1 MREIIDNIK
10 KVLHITNGNVYIVGG
25 YIRDKLLNME
35 VISEDLDIIY
45 EGDIK
50 DFIDNLEMIGYS
62 IFPIKESIGIYRS
75 VIKGK
80 IIDIAKLKGRNIE
93 EDLRSRDF
101 TINAIALKL
110 IENKIIDPFKGRE
123 HLKAKL
129 IHEVT
134 DNSIKDDK
142 VRILRAYR
150 LSLKLGMH
158 FSKSCE
164 EHIIEE
170 SRYIKQYP
178 KERIYTELIKL
189 IEEDKEAIAFEALE
203 RCGVLQ
209 NLIPYIDEL
218 KVIGKCRYHI
228 EDAFTHMNL
237 VYKNFKALLKGNL
250 TIKGLDLELLNN
262 KLGGTYIKS
271 YIAFAAFS
279 HDIGKAKCYKK
290 IEDKVSFIGHDKV
303 GAEIISEVC
312 EELGF
317 PKEGKKLI
325 EILVEAHMYPLGLCK
340 NRVKNNKKSFY
351 KLFSRYDKFIPFILT
366 LSYCDMYATKMLY
379 DPDNEEELFK
389 KYIEQLFEEYKL
401 FRKARDNR
409 FINGK
414 QVMEITKREGKEIK
428 LVLEDLEKKT
438 YFGLINNA
446 EEAINY
452 LKGIKNI

>member
-1 MREIIDNIK
+1 MKEIIDIIK
-10 KVLHITNGNVYIVGG
+10 KVLHITNGDAYIVGG
-25 YIRDKLLNME
+25 YIRDKLLNKK
-35 VISEDLDIIY
+35 VVHEDLDIIY
-45 EGDIK
+45 EGDINS
-50 DFIDNLEMIGYS
+50 FIDNLEKLGYS
-62 IFPIKESIGIYRS
+62 VFTIKESIGIYRT

-80 IIDIAKLKGRNIE
+80 IVDIAKLKGINIE

-110 IENKIIDPFKGRE
+110 IDNKIIDPFKGRE

-134 DNSIKDDK
+134 DNSIKDDR

-150 LSLKLGMH
+150 FSLKLGMH

-170 SRYIKQYP
+170 SRYIKEYP
-178 KERIYTELIKL
+178 KERIYSELIKL
-189 IEEDKEAIAFEALE
+189 IEEDKEAVAFEALE
-203 RCGVLQ
+203 ICGVLR
-209 NLIPYIDEL
+209 NLMPYIDEL
-218 KVIGKCRYHI
+218 KAIGKCRYHI

-237 VYKNFKALLKGNL
+237 VYKNFKDLLKGNL
-250 TIKGLDLELLNN
+250 NIKGLDLELLN
-262 KLGGTYIKS
+262 KRLGGTYIKS
-271 YIAFAAFS
+271 YMAFAAFS

-290 IEDKVSFIGHDKV
+290 TEDKVSFIGHDKV
-303 GAEIISEVC
+303 GAEIISDVC

-317 PKEGKKLI
+317 PNEGKKLV

-340 NRVKNNKKSFY
+340 NSIKNNKKSFY
-351 KLFSRYDKFIPFILT
+351 KFFSRYNKFIPFILT

-379 DPDNEEELFK
+379 DPDNEEEFFK
-389 KYIEQLFEEYKL
+389 KYIELLFEEYKL
-401 FRKARDNR
+401 FREARYNR
-409 FINGK
+409 FINGN

-428 LVLEDLEKKT
+428 LVLEDLEKKV
-438 YFGLINNA
+438 YFGQINNA

-452 LKGIKNI
+452 LKGIKKL

>member
-1 MREIIDNIK
+1 MKEIIESIK
-10 KVLHITNGNVYIVGG
+10 KILHITNGNAYIVGG
-25 YIRDKLLNME
+25 YIRDKLLNRE

-45 EGDIK
+45 EGDIEY
-50 DFIDNLEMIGYS
+50 FIENLEKIGYS
-62 IFPIKESIGIYRS
+62 IFPIKESIGIYRG
-75 VIKGK
+75 VIEGK
-80 IIDIAKLKGRNIE
+80 IVDIARLKGRNIE

-134 DNSIKDDK
+134 DNSIKDDR

-158 FSKSCE
+158 FSRTCE
-164 EHIIEE
+164 THIIEE
-170 SRYIKQYP
+170 SKYIKEYP
-178 KERIYTELIKL
+178 KERIYSELIKL
-189 IEEDKEAIAFEALE
+189 IEEDKEAIAFEVLE

-237 VYKNFKALLKGNL
+237 VYKNFKALLKGNFN
-250 TIKGLDLELLNN
+250 IKGLDLGLFNRS
-262 KLGGTYIKS
+262 LGGTHLKNYV
-271 YIAFAAFS
+271 AFAAFS

-290 IEDKVSFIGHDKV
+290 IEDKISFIGHDKV
-303 GAEIISEVC
+303 GAEIIKEVC

-317 PKEGKKLI
+317 PNDGKKLI
-325 EILVEAHMYPLGLCK
+325 EVLVEAHMYPLGLCK
-340 NRVKNNKKSFY
+340 NSIKNNKKSFY
-351 KLFSRYDKFIPFILT
+351 KFFSRYDKFIPFILT

-389 KYIEQLFEEYKL
+389 KYIELLFEEYKL
-401 FRKARDNR
+401 FRKARDNK
-409 FINGK
+409 FVDGK
-414 QVMEITKREGKEIK
+414 QVMEITKVKGKEVRF
-428 LVLEDLEKKT
+428 LLEDLEKKA
-438 YFGLINNA
+438 YFRQINNV
-446 EEAINY
+446 EEAIKY
-452 LKGIKNI
+452 LKSIRKV